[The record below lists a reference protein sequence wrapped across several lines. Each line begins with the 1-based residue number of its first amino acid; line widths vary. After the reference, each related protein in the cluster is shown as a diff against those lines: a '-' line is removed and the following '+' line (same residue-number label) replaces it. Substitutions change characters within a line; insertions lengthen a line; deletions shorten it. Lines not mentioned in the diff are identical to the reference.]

1 MAQQH
6 IQNSLDDKLAVPTV
20 KVSVFYKEE
29 QTPYIKKGKK
39 YQDDDDKNHTL
50 RQKYLSF
57 CVSHRVH
64 ALVELISAEL
74 VAHLKGQKRENGERS
89 ERKLQRY
96 IERAE
101 SRIVIEGAY
110 RPCHLPC
117 RCADYR
123 GKKQRQNNDHLFRTK
138 EYRSDLRK
146 QFLIRQGYTSY
157 SKFLYMPN
165 VSAVLS
171 ARAAYGIQLI

>member
-6 IQNSLDDKLAVPTV
+6 IQNGLDDKLAVPTV

-39 YQDDDDKNHTL
+39 YQDDDNKNHTL
-50 RQKYLSF
+50 RQKNLSF
-57 CVSHRVH
+57 CVSYRVH

-74 VAHLKGQKRENGERS
+74 VAHLKGQKREDGERS
-89 ERKLQRY
+89 ERKLQRH

-110 RPCHLPC
+110 R
-117 RCADYR
+117 
-123 GKKQRQNNDHLFRTK
+123 KKQRQNNDHLFRTK
-138 EYRSDLRK
+138 EYRSDLGK

-171 ARAAYGIQLI
+171 AEPHTAYSSYKNEH

>member
-1 MAQQH
+1 M
-6 IQNSLDDKLAVPTV
+6 S
-20 KVSVFYKEE
+20 Y
-29 QTPYIKKGKK
+29 
-39 YQDDDDKNHTL
+39 
-50 RQKYLSF
+50 
-57 CVSHRVH
+57 RVH

-74 VAHLKGQKRENGERS
+74 VAHLKGQKREDGERS

-123 GKKQRQNNDHLFRTK
+123 GKNSDRTTIISF
-138 EYRSDLRK
+138 ERK
-146 QFLIRQGYTSY
+146 NIALT
-157 SKFLYMPN
+157 
-165 VSAVLS
+165 
-171 ARAAYGIQLI
+171 